1 MLDNA
6 SVNYRLFAKD
16 LRILGLLQ
24 NAYQMYQAKNWR
36 VVGQAISWVA
46 VDIKNR
52 EAKIPLEYIEE
63 EEEDYSIF
71 ERIEKH
77 GDAKE
82 EAKHYGGGGGEA
94 PALPQDLLN

>member
-1 MLDNA
+1 MEVLDNA

-16 LRILGLLQ
+16 PRILGLLQ

-46 VDIKNR
+46 VEIKNR

-63 EEEDYSIF
+63 EEDNIPF
-71 ERIEKH
+71 H
-77 GDAKE
+77 
-82 EAKHYGGGGGEA
+82 
-94 PALPQDLLN
+94 Q